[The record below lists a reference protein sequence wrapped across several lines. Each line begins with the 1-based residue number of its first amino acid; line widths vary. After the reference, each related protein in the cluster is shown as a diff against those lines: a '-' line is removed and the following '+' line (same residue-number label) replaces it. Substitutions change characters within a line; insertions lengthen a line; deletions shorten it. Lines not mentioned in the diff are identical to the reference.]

1 MRVEPT
7 PHVFRNEDR
16 RGRFRDRRGAGEERR
31 TDPGRSGERAQH
43 APRLWIT
50 AVFGAHLL
58 GQQSRQGVSPE
69 EAERAYG
76 QPESRT
82 PLRPRHETAA

>member
-16 RGRFRDRRGAGEERR
+16 RGRLRDRRGAGEERR
-31 TDPGRSGERAQH
+31 ADPERAKERAQH
-43 APRLWIT
+43 KARPWIT

-58 GQQSRQGVSPE
+58 GQQSRPTVSQD

-76 QPESRT
+76 QPEAKT
-82 PLRPRHETAA
+82 PLRPRHQTKV